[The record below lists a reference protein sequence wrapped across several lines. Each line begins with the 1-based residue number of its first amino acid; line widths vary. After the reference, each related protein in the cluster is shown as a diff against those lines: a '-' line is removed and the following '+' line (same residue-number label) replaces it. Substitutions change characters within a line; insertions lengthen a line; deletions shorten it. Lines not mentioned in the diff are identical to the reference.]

1 MRRKKKDQTVSGEEM
16 ICLMYYELR
25 KEILHSHISNLKKHM
40 SRGQLTI
47 HKTKEH
53 QSVDYQVGFM
63 YRSRLLKIIFSRLN
77 MYVLKLKIRS
87 PWVPAWASKRNGVF
101 NIYTHIVRFLDT
113 TNIHR
118 LEKDI
123 WKSIIEGMHI
133 RVEHK
138 TITKLIWCL

>member
-53 QSVDYQVGFM
+53 QSVDYQVGF
-63 YRSRLLKIIFSRLN
+63 